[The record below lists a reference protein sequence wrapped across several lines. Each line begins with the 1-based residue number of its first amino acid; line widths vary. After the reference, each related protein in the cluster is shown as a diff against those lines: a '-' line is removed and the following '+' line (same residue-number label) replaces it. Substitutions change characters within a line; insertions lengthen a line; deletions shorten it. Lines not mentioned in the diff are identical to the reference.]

1 MSNQFIWQE
10 RFNIGVEVIDR
21 EHKKLFGI
29 MNRLLTFSEKES
41 KRQWVC
47 EEGIKYFKDH
57 AMKHFAEEE
66 VYMASIHYPGFE
78 THRKLHDTF
87 RQKTLPE
94 LEKELTQ
101 TGYSQDAVNHFLG
114 VCAGWLI
121 GHTLTEDHAIV
132 GKATSKWGNL
142 LPEDYQKAISK
153 TIQNLLYELFRLDAR
168 VISDRYGG
176 EKFGNGIYYRL
187 SYEGKNGE
195 LWDSILILKNS

>member
-1 MSNQFIWQE
+1 MSNQFIWQD

-47 EEGIKYFKDH
+47 EESIKYFKDH

-114 VCAGWLI
+114 VCAGWMI

-142 LPEDYQKAISK
+142 LPEDHQSK
-153 TIQNLLYELFRLDAR
+153 SFYTNCSAWTH
-168 VISDRYGG
+168 G
-176 EKFGNGIYYRL
+176 
-187 SYEGKNGE
+187 
-195 LWDSILILKNS
+195 